1 MPPRA
6 TGQVIE
12 RRWRSSRTYALRFP
26 AYGERHYI
34 TLGSAADGW
43 NRSRA
48 EEELQNVLA
57 DVRRGIWIPPERRR
71 LDRDGE
77 ASDAPGYE
85 PTFHHFASDWLAGR
99 RGEVAAA
106 THDYYAWALSHHL
119 LPYFA
124 RWRLSEIDIQAVDAY
139 RRFKVAQAEQRQAAL
154 ARRLTRDEERPPR
167 PLSAASIN
175 KTLEVL
181 AAVLTLAIEYGY
193 ITANPA
199 AGRRRR
205 LRPPARRPVHLDSA
219 EQIEALLDAARELD
233 ARPGARTGG
242 RRALLATL
250 VLAGLRASEACAL
263 RWGDVD
269 LANGRI
275 RIGRSKT
282 QAGLREVPL
291 LPLLRDELAAHKL
304 DAQRGGP
311 EALVFPSAR
320 GRARDKDNLRSRVLH
335 PVARR
340 ADELLRVRGCP
351 PLPVGL
357 TPHKLRHTFASVL
370 VACGE
375 DPAAVMAALGHTDPK
390 FTLRIYAH
398 VMRREPGERAR
409 LQALV
414 DGGPAIETAESGTNR
429 ARSGTSA

>member
-1 MPPRA
+1 
-6 TGQVIE
+6 VIE
-12 RRWRSSRTYALRFP
+12 RRWRASLTFALRFP
-26 AYGERHYI
+26 AYGERRYV
-34 TLGSAADGW
+34 TLGSAAGGW
-43 NRSRA
+43 DRGRA
-48 EEELQNVLA
+48 EEELENVLA
-57 DVRRGIWIPPERRR
+57 DVRRGIWIPPERRGI
-71 LDRDGE
+71 DRDAE
-77 ASDAPGYE
+77 VSDALRCE
-85 PTFHHFASDWLAGR
+85 PSFHRFASGWLAGR

-124 RWRLSEIDIQAVDAY
+124 QWRLSEIDIQAVDAY

-154 ARRLTRDEERPPR
+154 ARRSAGDGDRPPR
-167 PLSAASIN
+167 SLSAASIN
-175 KTLEVL
+175 KTLDVL
-181 AAVLTLAIEYGY
+181 SAVLTLAVEYGY
-193 ITANPA
+193 ISANPA

-219 EQIEALLDAARELD
+219 AQIEALLDAARELD
-233 ARPGARTGG
+233 ARPGARTRG

-275 RIGRSKT
+275 QIGRSKT
-282 QAGLREVPL
+282 QAGLREIPL

-304 DAQRGGP
+304 DAECGGP

-335 PVARR
+335 PVALR
-340 ADELLRVRGCP
+340 ADELLRLRGCP

-390 FTLRIYAH
+390 FTLRVYAH
-398 VMRREPGERAR
+398 VMRREPGERER
-409 LQALV
+409 LHALV
-414 DGGPAIETAESGTNR
+414 DGGPRSTRPNR
-429 ARSGTSA
+429 APPGRVQAPVPERRA